1 VAPFY
6 NVVKCFI
13 LTPLQSQ
20 LEEALV
26 LFEEISNLPIFKQ
39 AALVLFLNKV
49 DLLQEKLQNGMSPI
63 RRYYPDYT
71 GNETDVRAAQA
82 YLAAKF
88 RSLYRNKE
96 KELHIHFT
104 TATNTSFLDVTM
116 RSVRRMILH
125 HNLETVLL

>member
-1 VAPFY
+1 
-6 NVVKCFI
+6 VVKCFI

-26 LFEEISNLPIFKQ
+26 LFKEISNLATFKQ

-49 DLLQEKLQNGMSPI
+49 DLLQDKLRNGMSPI
-63 RRYYPDYT
+63 RRYHPDYT
-71 GNETDVRAAQA
+71 GDETDVQAAQA
-82 YLAAKF
+82 YLADKF

-104 TATNTSFLDVTM
+104 TATDTSFLDLTM
-116 RSVRRMILH
+116 RSVRKTILH
-125 HNLETVLL
+125 HNLEAVLLS